1 MRLRKSCLRPSYL
14 TFGTY
19 FERMTN
25 KIGEAVAGIRRIW
38 KEEPSVGII
47 LGSGLGDLVHEVAI
61 EAEINYGDI
70 PGFPVSTVEG
80 HGGKLIM
87 GSLSG
92 KKVVVMSGRFH
103 YYEGYSIQDTV
114 FPVRVMKFL
123 GIKTLML
130 SNAAGGVNRSFKVG
144 DLMLIKDHIS
154 QFMPNPLIGKN
165 DAALGPRFPDMSEP
179 YNKKYMEVMSR
190 VAVDNGIELRKGVY
204 VGVTGPTFETR
215 AEYDMI
221 RILGGDAVGMS
232 TVPEAIVAA
241 HMGIPCLGMS
251 VISDLSLGEE
261 DIPITHEEVLAAVKK
276 AGPKLSLLFKQF
288 IAAI

>member
-1 MRLRKSCLRPSYL
+1 M
-14 TFGTY
+14 
-19 FERMTN
+19 
-25 KIGEAVAGIRRIW
+25 GEAVAGIRKVW
-38 KEEPSVGII
+38 QDVPTVGII
-47 LGSGLGDLVHEVAI
+47 LGSGLGDLVNEVEV
-61 EAEINYGDI
+61 EAEMNYRDI
-70 PGFPVSTVEG
+70 PGFPESTVEG
-80 HGGKLIM
+80 HGGKLIF

-114 FPVRVMKFL
+114 FPVRVMKSL

-130 SNAAGGVNRSFKVG
+130 SNAAGGVNRSYKVG

-154 QFMPNPLIGKN
+154 QFMPNPLVGKN
-165 DAALGPRFPDMSEP
+165 DSSLGPRFPDMSEP
-179 YNKKYMEVMSR
+179 YNKKYMDIMAR
-190 VAVDNGIELRKGVY
+190 VASENNVELRKGVY

-276 AGPKLSLLFKQF
+276 AGPRLSLLFKKF
-288 IAAI
+288 VAAI